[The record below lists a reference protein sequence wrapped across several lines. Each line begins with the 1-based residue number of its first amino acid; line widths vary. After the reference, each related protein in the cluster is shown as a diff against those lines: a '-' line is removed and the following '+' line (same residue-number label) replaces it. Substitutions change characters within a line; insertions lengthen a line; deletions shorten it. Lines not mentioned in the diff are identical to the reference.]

1 MLVWLRTDFYSL
13 LQNVIKDYIHRA
25 ILILIVLDIQISPFY
40 EDC

>member
-1 MLVWLRTDFYSL
+1 MLVWLHTDFYSL

-25 ILILIVLDIQISPFY
+25 VLFIAVLDIQINPFY